1 MSPLTEIPAFPTIL
15 SGTEADT
22 TVTNANLRETLWQA
36 SLELQKLARSE
47 RGDSA
52 QWRQALN
59 QVTSILAMLDA
70 KRTAPDL
77 SQFGGVL
84 RQRRE
89 EAGLTQQALADRC
102 GLSAEWMRAIES
114 GRRRATAKTL
124 RRLLLVPELRLEA
137 EHLIPAAMPP
147 AAHAHSLNWW
157 VAPNF
162 DAVALLQEF
171 KQRLASAG
179 GRIEQTFAYL
189 DPQSALDWCNIA
201 GDPRYMMSYR
211 NPMPLEQI
219 AEKVIESV
227 GRVPI
232 DLIALGPGD
241 GAQETRLAQAL
252 VGLQGEAN
260 LRFYLM
266 DISQPLL
273 SKAHRYAKDRL
284 DDIRGVTVI
293 GMQGNFHF
301 LPLYEQI
308 FYSPSKRR
316 RVFTLLGYTLQ
327 NLDNEPQFFR
337 DALQGAAPGDMALV
351 DFGVTFARPEDP
363 EEIRAKDPV
372 FQARPPES
380 IVNWLG
386 GPFRRY
392 GGVTQVD
399 FSYRL
404 DTNSPVPG
412 SYSIEHVIRVDGERE
427 FFFSRARRY
436 DPEQLSQCLAGL
448 GWETVQSATF
458 GLAMQRNRPALML
471 LRKRG

>member
-1 MSPLTEIPAFPTIL
+1 MPLPNDVPAFPTVL
-15 SGTEADT
+15 SGTQADT
-22 TVTNANLRETLWQA
+22 TVTPINLRESLWNA

-59 QVTSILAMLDA
+59 QVRGMLAMLDA
-70 KRTAPDL
+70 KRSTPEL

-89 EAGLTQQALADRC
+89 EAGLTQQELAERC
-102 GLSAEWMRAIES
+102 RLSTEWIRAIES
-114 GRRRATAKTL
+114 GRRRTTAKTL

-137 EHLIPAAMPP
+137 EHLVPAAIPTT
-147 AAHAHSLNWW
+147 AHAHSLNWW

-201 GDPRYMMSYR
+201 SDPRYTMSCR
-211 NPMPLEQI
+211 NPMPLEMV
-219 AEKVIESV
+219 AEQVVDSI

-241 GAQETRLAQAL
+241 GQQETRLAQAL
-252 VGLQGEAN
+252 VGFQGESN
-260 LRFYLM
+260 LRVYLM

-316 RVFTLLGYTLQ
+316 RVFTLLGGTLQ
-327 NLDNEPQFFR
+327 NLDSEPQFFR
-337 DALQGAAPGDMALV
+337 DALSGAAAGDMALV
-351 DFGVTFARPEDP
+351 DVALAFARPEDP
-363 EEIRAKDPV
+363 AEVYAKDPV
-372 FQARPPES
+372 FQNRPSEA
-380 IVNWLG
+380 IATWLG

-392 GGVTQVD
+392 GGVTQID

-404 DTNSPVPG
+404 DTNTPVPG
-412 SYSIEHVIRVDGERE
+412 SYSIEHIVRVDGERE
-427 FFFSRARRY
+427 FSFWRARRY
-436 DPEQLSQCLAGL
+436 DPELLIQCLAGL
-448 GWETVQSATF
+448 GWERVQYIPF
-458 GLAMQRNRPALML
+458 GLSTQRNRPALLL
-471 LRKRG
+471 LRKRS